1 MKRLFLSLVILSYA
15 LTTSAQDMTRVGF
28 VAENGKV
35 SLSRPQSSVDF
46 SLRVEER
53 RFTPGEYARY
63 AQKYLG
69 VRASLASRVET
80 SIVEA
85 KIAEPLS
92 VSNVE
97 PMLLPAVT
105 SETLPSFRM
114 DSRSMTTEQQAAAAA
129 ELIFSLRKHRLD
141 LITGEAGENVFG
153 AGLDAALKE
162 IARMEKECLEM
173 FYGYETVRHT
183 DYHFNIVPQ
192 ADQHNYMFSR
202 YREGVG
208 IVPVDDLSGEAL
220 VLNITPSPV
229 DTSDIVPATEKDK
242 VRQEYLLPAT
252 CLCRM
257 LCGTQPLVE
266 TSLPFYQYGER
277 VVVAAPAK

>member
-15 LTTSAQDMTRVGF
+15 LTTSAQEMTRVGF

-53 RFTPGEYARY
+53 RFTPGEFARY

-97 PMLLPAVT
+97 PMLIPAVT
-105 SETLPSFRM
+105 SESLPAFRT

-129 ELIFSLRKHRLD
+129 ELIVSL
-141 LITGEAGENVFG
+141 
-153 AGLDAALKE
+153 
-162 IARMEKECLEM
+162 
-173 FYGYETVRHT
+173 
-183 DYHFNIVPQ
+183 
-192 ADQHNYMFSR
+192 S
-202 YREGVG
+202 
-208 IVPVDDLSGEAL
+208 
-220 VLNITPSPV
+220 
-229 DTSDIVPATEKDK
+229 
-242 VRQEYLLPAT
+242 
-252 CLCRM
+252 
-257 LCGTQPLVE
+257 
-266 TSLPFYQYGER
+266 
-277 VVVAAPAK
+277 